1 MEKSGAMYPGK
12 SSGSVDL
19 LQFLQSVCYAV
30 SDGKDSLSEK
40 EVEKFREMT
49 TIKLNKLR
57 KRKKPEESEKE
68 HEKN

>member
-1 MEKSGAMYPGK
+1 
-12 SSGSVDL
+12 VDL

-40 EVEKFREMT
+40 EVEKVPGNDYN
-49 TIKLNKLR
+49 KLNKLR